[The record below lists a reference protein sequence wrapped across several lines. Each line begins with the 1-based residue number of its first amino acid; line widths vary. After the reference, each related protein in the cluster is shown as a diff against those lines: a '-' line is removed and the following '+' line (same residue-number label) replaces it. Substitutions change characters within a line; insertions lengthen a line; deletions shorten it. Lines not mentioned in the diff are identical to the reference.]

1 MSFTP
6 PNIPLTLRQR
16 KQWLVWRL
24 VQRPDEPKPRKVPFY
39 VNGNMRGWPNGKPQD
54 GNATVAQPQVEQG
67 HPLDTAALVSF
78 DDAVAAVQAR
88 GYTGL
93 GFAPISGGGVVALDF
108 DSCVKDGQ
116 ITDSRIEALI
126 ADTYAEFSPSG
137 TGLRAF
143 YLGDLPSRKDN
154 AHKSKRVG
162 GVAGAARLD
171 GKYDIEFFGHNGFVT
186 VTGNATADTELWGL
200 QDTVTPVS
208 AGVDELYRQRFGAP
222 GAMPSNDPFALSI
235 AGEANLATL
244 GPEKL
249 GWSLDQAREYLFSC
263 SASVSRAEWVNALMA
278 VHYEFDGSDD
288 ALDLCDEW
296 SATGDT
302 YGGRKDVEGRWD
314 SFGKDRGGA
323 PLTGRWLLSWRR
335 DQMTASNDT
344 RMREALTEMQGLLKE
359 AEDMVAVQTRVMPQ
373 ISKLLLEFPILDIEA
388 YSLVAARAKE
398 FGLAINKTEFRKLI
412 RVERPPAASSIT
424 PLTEFGN
431 TERMLA
437 RYAESLMFC
446 PDTGTWYVW
455 TGTQWRPSLGGNT
468 EVAHYAK
475 ETIKDL
481 PKEADQHADP
491 AEFFM
496 FCSLSQRAAMVA
508 SMVKLAESDPRV
520 CVPSSEL
527 DKHKHL
533 LGVKNGVVD
542 LRTGQLLAPDAA
554 LRITLTAGCEYN
566 PGAKCP
572 LFEKVMRDAFFD
584 DMEMVEYVCRMFG
597 YALQG
602 DPKEDIM
609 FIAFGSGSNGKS
621 SVFNAVRK
629 AFGGYARSAE
639 ASTFLADGNGNNA
652 GGPRE
657 DLLRLRGARF
667 IYVNEPDEN
676 GELRE
681 GAVKAMTGGDA
692 IAARGINAK
701 HSVEIEPTWTVF
713 MPTNHKPIIKGTDNG
728 IWRRMGLIPFT
739 RDFNKDST
747 IQKDETLRYRV
758 LDELPGILAMLVR
771 AGMKYRKDGLTPP
784 AKVLSASADY
794 RKDMDLLAEWMEECC
809 VIEPGASCKSNEL
822 WESWEVFARRRGL
835 LNYIRSSNALGRR
848 LESRFP
854 AGKNAKGARVRLGIA
869 VKAMEDIF

>member
-6 PNIPLTLRQR
+6 PNIPHTLRQR

-24 VQRPDEPKPRKVPFY
+24 VQKPDEPKPRKVPFY
-39 VNGNMRGWPNGKPQD
+39 VNGAPRNG
-54 GNATVAQPQVEQG
+54 EQG
-67 HPLDTAALVSF
+67 TAEDTAQLAGY
-78 DDAVAAVQAR
+78 DDAVAAVHSR

-93 GFAPISGGGVVALDF
+93 GFAPVTGGGIVALDF

-143 YLGDLPSRKDN
+143 YSGDLPSKKDN
-154 AHKSKRVG
+154 AHKTKRVG
-162 GVAGAARLD
+162 GLAGAARLD

-186 VTGNATADTELWGL
+186 VTGDATPDTEMWGL
-200 QDTVTPVS
+200 HDTVTPVS
-208 AGVDELYRQRFGAP
+208 AGVHELYTQRFGAP
-222 GAMPSNDPFALSI
+222 GAISRDPFALTV
-235 AGEANLATL
+235 AGEADLSTL

-249 GWSLDQAREYLFSC
+249 GWTLDQAREYLFSC
-263 SASVSRAEWVNALMA
+263 SASVSREEWVNALMA

-323 PLTGRWLLSWRR
+323 PLTGRWLLAWRR
-335 DQMTASNDT
+335 DQVSADNDT
-344 RMREALTEMQGLLKE
+344 RMREAIVEMQKLLKE
-359 AEDMVAVQTRVMPQ
+359 AEDMVAVQTRVMPD
-373 ISKLLLEFPILDIEA
+373 ISKILLEFPILEIEA

-398 FGLAINKTEFRKLI
+398 FGLAINKTEFKKLI
-412 RVERPPAASSIT
+412 RVERPPAAASIT

-437 RYAESLMFC
+437 KYGESLMFC

-455 TGTQWRPSLGGNT
+455 TGAQWRQSLGGST
-468 EVAHYAK
+468 EVMHYAK

-527 DKHKHL
+527 DKHKHY

-542 LRTGQLLAPDAA
+542 LRTGQLMAPDAS

-566 PGAKCP
+566 AGAKCP

-609 FIAFGSGSNGKS
+609 FIAFGGGSNGKS

-629 AFGGYARSAE
+629 AFGGYARSADS
-639 ASTFLADGNGNNA
+639 STFLSDGMGNNA

-667 IYVNEPDEN
+667 IYVNEPDEG

-713 MPTNHKPIIKGTDNG
+713 MPTNHKPIIKGNDNG

-747 IQKDETLRYRV
+747 IKKDETVRYRV
-758 LDELPGILAMLVR
+758 LEELPGILAMLVR
-771 AGMKYRKDGLTPP
+771 AGMKYRQSGLTPP
-784 AKVLSASADY
+784 DKILAASSEY
-794 RKDMDLLAEWMEECC
+794 RKDMDLLAEWLDECC
-809 VIEPGASCKSNEL
+809 VIDPHVSAKASEL

-835 LNYIRSSNALGRR
+835 LNYIRSANALGRR
-848 LESRFP
+848 LDARFP
-854 AGKNAKGARVRLGIA
+854 SGKNNKGSRIRLGIA
-869 VKAMEDIF
+869 IKAMDDVF